1 MSDAQAQFDS
11 IEDAITAIQNGE
23 MVVVV
28 DDDDRE
34 NEGDLIMAASKAT
47 PETVAFMI
55 RHTSGILCAPL
66 LEEHAQALHLDPMV
80 ARNDAPMSTAF
91 TVSID
96 YKEGLTTGISAE
108 ERAATVQAL
117 TNSNV
122 AADDFV
128 RPGHIFPLVARQGGV
143 LVRSG
148 HTEAGVDLSQL
159 AGLQPVGLLAELVN
173 DDGTVQRLPELLEF
187 SKQHNLKIITIAD
200 LIAYRQI
207 REQLVERGPDFAV
220 QTRIGVA
227 KAIAYHTRF
236 EDAEHLA
243 LVFGDIS
250 SMESVPVRI
259 HREKLVDDVFGPQT
273 DHEQNLLNASL
284 DRIGEL
290 GGGVLIYLRTGF
302 VGVPHENLAHQSKE
316 DERRSEWLEVGVGAQ
331 ILRDLNISRVRL
343 IAGREVSYVGVS
355 GFGLSLESTEI
366 L

>member
-1 MSDAQAQFDS
+1 MPLSARSHQLGHQMSC
-11 IEDAITAIQNGE
+11 
-23 MVVVV
+23 
-28 DDDDRE
+28 
-34 NEGDLIMAASKAT
+34 
-47 PETVAFMI
+47 TV
-55 RHTSGILCAPL
+55 H
-66 LEEHAQALHLDPMV
+66 LE
-80 ARNDAPMSTAF
+80 PMSAM
-91 TVSID
+91 
-96 YKEGLTTGISAE
+96 
-108 ERAATVQAL
+108 
-117 TNSNV
+117 
-122 AADDFV
+122 
-128 RPGHIFPLVARQGGV
+128 
-143 LVRSG
+143 
-148 HTEAGVDLSQL
+148 DLS
-159 AGLQPVGLLAELVN
+159 
-173 DDGTVQRLPELLEF
+173 
-187 SKQHNLKIITIAD
+187 
-200 LIAYRQI
+200 
-207 REQLVERGPDFAV
+207 
-220 QTRIGVA
+220 
-227 KAIAYHTRF
+227 